1 MNGVTPIAGAKAMM
15 SSAAARRSTV
25 TTLAATT
32 NTINGSAFLMVGSAL
47 LVMVGLVLQVGEIG
61 FGHFRVDN
69 LWLVSVVASDL
80 WNLVAARLGGPS
92 LTEVLRYWPL
102 ILVGLG
108 LSTML
113 ATQENRLRRT
123 RKGAKYGL

>member
-15 SSAAARRSTV
+15 SSAAVRRTTV

-32 NTINGSAFLMVGSAL
+32 DTINGSAFLMVGSAL

-61 FGHFRVDN
+61 LGHFRVDN

-80 WNLVAARLGGPS
+80 WNLLAARIGGPS
-92 LTEVLRYWPL
+92 LAEVLRYWPL

-108 LSTML
+108 LSIML

>member
-15 SSAAARRSTV
+15 SSAAVRRSTV

-32 NTINGSAFLMVGSAL
+32 NSINGSAFLMVGSAL

-80 WNLVAARLGGPS
+80 WNLLAARLGGPS

-108 LSTML
+108 LSIML

>member
-15 SSAAARRSTV
+15 SSAAIRRSSV
-25 TTLAATT
+25 TTMAATT
-32 NTINGSAFLMVGSAL
+32 NPISGSAFLMVGSAL
-47 LVMVGLVLQVGEIG
+47 LVMVGLVFQVGEIG
-61 FGHFRVDN
+61 FGHFRMDN

-80 WNLVAARLGGPS
+80 WNLLAARLGGPS
-92 LTEVLRYWPL
+92 LAEVLRFWPL

-108 LSTML
+108 LSMML

>member
-1 MNGVTPIAGAKAMM
+1 MM
-15 SSAAARRSTV
+15 SSAAVRRSPV
-25 TTLAATT
+25 TTMAAT
-32 NTINGSAFLMVGSAL
+32 NAISGSAFLMAGSAL
-47 LVMVGLVLQVGEIG
+47 LIMVGLVFQVGEIG

-80 WNLVAARLGGPS
+80 WNLFAARVGAPS
-92 LTEVLRYWPL
+92 LAEVLRYWPL

-108 LSTML
+108 LSIML

-123 RKGAKYGL
+123 RKGAKHGL

>member
-1 MNGVTPIAGAKAMM
+1 MM
-15 SSAAARRSTV
+15 SSAAVRRNPV
-25 TTLAATT
+25 TTLAAPS
-32 NTINGSAFLMVGSAL
+32 NMISGSSLWMLGSAL
-47 LVMVGLVLQVGEIG
+47 LVIVGLVFQVGEIG

-80 WNLVAARLGGPS
+80 WNLLAARMGAPS
-92 LTEVLRYWPL
+92 LAEVLRFWPL

-108 LSTML
+108 LSIML

-123 RKGAKYGL
+123 RKGAKHGL

>member
-15 SSAAARRSTV
+15 SSAAVRRSTV

-80 WNLVAARLGGPS
+80 WNLLAARLGGPS

-108 LSTML
+108 LSIML

>member
-15 SSAAARRSTV
+15 SSAAVRRSTV
-25 TTLAATT
+25 TTFAATT
-32 NTINGSAFLMVGSAL
+32 NSINGSAFLMVGSAL

-61 FGHFRVDN
+61 FGHFRIDN
-69 LWLVSVVASDL
+69 LWLISVVASDL

-108 LSTML
+108 LSIML

-123 RKGAKYGL
+123 RKGAKNGL

>member
-15 SSAAARRSTV
+15 SSATVRRNTV
-25 TTLAATT
+25 TTMAATT
-32 NTINGSAFLMVGSAL
+32 SAISGSAFLMAGSAL
-47 LVMVGLVLQVGEIG
+47 LIMVGLVFQVGEIG

-80 WNLVAARLGGPS
+80 WNLMAARLGGPS
-92 LTEVLRYWPL
+92 LTEVLRFWPL

-108 LSTML
+108 LSIML

-123 RKGAKYGL
+123 HKGANYVR